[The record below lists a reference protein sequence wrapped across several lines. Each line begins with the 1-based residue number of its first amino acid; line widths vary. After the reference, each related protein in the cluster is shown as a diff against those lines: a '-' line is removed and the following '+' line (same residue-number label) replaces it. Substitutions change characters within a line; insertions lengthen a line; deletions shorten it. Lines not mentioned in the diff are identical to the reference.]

1 MGDMPGR
8 VLIIGGGPAGL
19 TAAFRLSA
27 AGYPVTVLDE
37 RKEVGGRL
45 IDSQPGLSTTADTI
59 PPVLLGC
66 HHATMGLLTSLRTGK
81 TAATTATLRSVPIEI
96 LPSDSEQSS
105 SNAQPN
111 LARPK
116 RLPRPWIPGPLHGLA
131 GLLLYRGLSFKD
143 RWSMVNLIER
153 TWEKDPPLP
162 LDLDS
167 RTGEEWL
174 AECGQSEQARRE
186 LWTPLAR
193 FLLGEDLT
201 VVSAGLFVA
210 GLTRCFLSARHH
222 SKARLPASGW
232 QDLLLDPIRQ
242 ALDGAAVTIRTD
254 AAVGHLLVEN
264 QAVCGVQLKTG
275 GRLESDWVISTVP
288 YHRLTGLLPERV
300 LTHYSYF
307 QQLTHLQDAP
317 ALTLH
322 LWLDDPVTTPR
333 LLLLAGRT
341 FHWVVIKTVPRQGR
355 TRGLASLVATG
366 DAALLSRSDR
376 EIKEAGLGIIKELLP
391 GPNRSVTDHQIVRSS
406 RAFLSLRPGTDG
418 LRPLQQSPFANLFV
432 AGDWTDTGLPATLES
447 AVLSGE
453 RCAEAV
459 MKHTL
464 M

>member
-210 GLTRCFLSARHH
+210 GLTRCFLSDRRH
-222 SKARLPASGW
+222 SKAHLPASGW
-232 QDLLLDPIRQ
+232 QDLLLNPIRQ
-242 ALDGAAVTIRTD
+242 ALDGAAATIRTD
-254 AAVGHLLVEN
+254 AAVVHLLVEN
-264 QAVCGVQLKTG
+264 QAVCGVRLKSG
-275 GRLESDWVISTVP
+275 DRLKADWVISTIP
-288 YHRLTGLLPERV
+288 YHRLTGLLPERA

-322 LWLDDPVTTPR
+322 LWMDDPVTTPR
-333 LLLLAGRT
+333 LVLLAGRT
-341 FHWVVIKTVPRQGR
+341 FHWVVIKTIRGQGR

-376 EIKEAGLGIIKELLP
+376 EIKEAGLGILKELLP
-391 GPNRSVTDHQIVRSS
+391 GPDRSVVDHRIVRSP
-406 RAFLSLRPGTDG
+406 RAFLSLRPGTAG

-453 RCAEAV
+453 RCAAAV
-459 MKHTL
+459 MKHKL
-464 M
+464 R